1 MEYTAA
7 DLRAVQD
14 HFGFL
19 RPEPVEKDWHVIQAL
34 AAITAMNATP
44 FTLVFAGGT
53 ALARAHRLIRR
64 MSEDVDFKIVPVVP
78 VPASRSEHRTS
89 LRALRDKVS
98 AALQAAGFVF
108 NVHDPAQVRSRNE
121 NQYTIYQLP
130 YGEPGRAGET
140 LRPTMQVEITYA
152 PLRQPSL
159 LLPVS
164 SFIAEALGRPPEVPA
179 IPCVSV
185 TETAAEKLVALT
197 RRTAMERAG
206 LSRDPDPTLVR
217 HIYDLHL
224 MRAHLDHEAT
234 TDLARLIAIDDAEA
248 FKNQYPAYKADM
260 AGETHKALQALQSD
274 AIFRER
280 YASFV
285 AAMVYGERP
294 GFDEAMETIIDL
306 VERL

>member
-1 MEYTAA
+1 M
-7 DLRAVQD
+7 
-14 HFGFL
+14 
-19 RPEPVEKDWHVIQAL
+19 
-34 AAITAMNATP
+34 
-44 FTLVFAGGT
+44 
-53 ALARAHRLIRR
+53 
-64 MSEDVDFKIVPVVP
+64 
-78 VPASRSEHRTS
+78 
-89 LRALRDKVS
+89 
-98 AALQAAGFVF
+98 
-108 NVHDPAQVRSRNE
+108 
-121 NQYTIYQLP
+121 
-130 YGEPGRAGET
+130 
-140 LRPTMQVEITYA
+140 
-152 PLRQPSL
+152 
-159 LLPVS
+159 PVS
-164 SFIAEALGRPPEVPA
+164 SFIAEALGQPPEVPA

-197 RRTAMERAG
+197 RRTAMARAG

-224 MRAHLDHEAT
+224 MSDHLDHEAT
-234 TDLARLIAIDDAEA
+234 AELARLIAIDDAEA